1 MIHVK
6 KTDRSCFELYD
17 SVSQN
22 VDVKSEY
29 RVKRIDNGLG
39 GLVLE
44 EVPVTPYIKDLS
56 VYERATEF
64 EKEFD
69 ITHWSF
75 YMAFDD
81 EKPVGALTIAART
94 DKLYMLGGRDDACV
108 LWDIRVADEYKHRGI
123 GQKMLDLAIKDAK
136 ADGYKQM
143 IIECQNNNVP
153 ACSFYRKQGALLSK
167 IDMYAY
173 YQEEACRDEVQFV
186 WYLDLN
192 QSENRPS
199 D

>member
-29 RVKRIDNGLG
+29 RIKRIDNGLG

-153 ACSFYRKQGALLSK
+153 ACNFYRKQGALLSK

-173 YQEEACRDEVQFV
+173 YQEEACRDEAQFV

-192 QSENRPS
+192 QSENRPG